1 MSWIEN
7 VLQLMEQTWVGTAL
21 AILAIPLS
29 IFLYIWGRKRTKMA
43 YVYLGEHLLG
53 STSDALPQQIV
64 VQYDGLSIPRLTKTL
79 LIIWNNGE
87 NTVTGA
93 DIVVKD
99 PLRIAVGSDGQILS
113 TVLLKTSRAVNDFK
127 IELIGHEAP
136 NEALI
141 TFDFLDANDGVVV
154 EVLHTSSNRKPSVKG
169 TMRGLPQGFGNLGQF
184 TRPKPRPKKERGPLS
199 ILGSVLLSPPVLAL
213 AGFATATWAPQP
225 EFIQKLAAEGSFRNG
240 FMGGLGGFVGMWL
253 FTWWVNR
260 RRYPRALYLATRD

>member
-7 VLQLMEQTWVGTAL
+7 VQQLMEQTWVGTAL

-53 STSDALPQQIV
+53 SNENALPEQIV

-87 NTVTGA
+87 NTVSGA
-93 DIVVKD
+93 DIVGKD
-99 PLRIAVGSDGQILS
+99 PLRIAVGVDGRILS

-127 IELIGHEAP
+127 IEPINPEAP
-136 NEALI
+136 HEALI
-141 TFDFLDANDGVVV
+141 VFDFLDANDGVVV
-154 EVLHTSSNRKPSVKG
+154 EILHTSSDGKPLVKG
-169 TMRGLPQGFGNLGQF
+169 TMRGLPQGIGNLGQF
-184 TRPKPRPKKERGPLS
+184 TRPKPQPKKSGVLS

-213 AGFATATWAPQP
+213 AGFATATWAPHP
-225 EFIQKLAAEGSFRNG
+225 EFVLKLAANDSFRDG
-240 FMGGLGGFVGMWL
+240 FMGGLGAFVGMWL
-253 FTWWVNR
+253 ITRWVNR
-260 RRYPRALYLATRD
+260 RRYPRALDLATRD